1 MIAEAQSGDFA
12 PDDADAWFHMFHR
25 SLGVHLTMRCP
36 LRCAHCSVH
45 SGPERHETVDGPL
58 LLSRLEEMGRE
69 GSVKRLC
76 LSGGEPFL
84 VRTLLMDILEIA
96 ERHGIVTIINTA
108 AHWAGTPQRAR
119 NTLRDI
125 PDGVHIAV
133 SADQYH
139 TEFVPID
146 NVRNAL
152 QASLERGLFTALV
165 LRAWDGESDPFTHE
179 LRAFLGEE
187 LWSSVKLDIDVIKH
201 VGRGEDLPRR
211 TPQAPVSPGDIR
223 AGYCDFADQPVVDSD
238 NTVLACCNTQGARGA
253 PHLHLGHLES
263 DSVTGITEKA
273 DRDLILQAIRVWGPA
288 ALRDLLKEGGLGHR
302 LAAAYPDDSICHLC
316 TDICSKP
323 DLVEYLQRRLNE
335 PDLYAE
341 LAASRLLRYGE
352 SFPDLETR
360 EELERA

>member
-1 MIAEAQSGDFA
+1 MTAEAHSESCA
-12 PDDADAWFHMFHR
+12 PDDADVWFHMFHR

-58 LLSRLEEMGRE
+58 LLERLEEMGRA
-69 GSVKRLC
+69 GSIKRLC

-84 VRTLLMDILEIA
+84 LRPLLRDIFDVAGRYGL
-96 ERHGIVTIINTA
+96 VTVVNTA
-108 AHWAGTPQRAR
+108 AHWAGTPERAR
-119 NTLRDI
+119 NALKDFPDDI
-125 PDGVHIAV
+125 HIAV

-139 TEFVPID
+139 TEFVPLE

-152 QASLERGLFTALV
+152 RACLERGLFASLV
-165 LRAWDGESDPFTHE
+165 LRAWEGENDPFTHK
-179 LRAFLGEE
+179 LRDFLGEE
-187 LWSSVKLDIDVIKH
+187 IWSSVKLEIDVIKH

-211 TPQAPVSPGDIR
+211 TPQEPLVPGDIL

-238 NTVLACCNTQGARGA
+238 GTVLACCNTEGARSA
-253 PHLHLGHLES
+253 PHLHLGHLKS
-263 DSVTGITEKA
+263 HSIADATEIA
-273 DRDLILQAIRVWGPA
+273 DRDLVLQVIRVWGPA
-288 ALRDLLKEGGLGHR
+288 ALRDLLKEGGLAHR
-302 LAAAYPDDSICHLC
+302 LAAAYPDASICHLC

-323 DLVEYLQRRLNE
+323 DLVEYLNRRLNE

-352 SFPDLETR
+352 SFPDLDR
-360 EELERA
+360 YDELERT